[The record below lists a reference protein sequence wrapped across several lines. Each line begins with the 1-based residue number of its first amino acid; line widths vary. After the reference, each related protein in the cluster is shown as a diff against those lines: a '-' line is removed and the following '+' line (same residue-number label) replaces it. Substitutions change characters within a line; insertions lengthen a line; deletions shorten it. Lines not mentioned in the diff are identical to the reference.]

1 MFQKL
6 SRAVE
11 TGDLQNIKSL
21 ILQAVK
27 NGLPALEILNRGLL
41 PGIEKVGK
49 KFGRDELFIP
59 EVMLCARV
67 LQEGIDV
74 LRPHLQNNST
84 PAFKGRLVLGTVAGD
99 IHDIG
104 KNLVKMMFIA
114 NGFEVF
120 DLGINVASEKFAAA
134 IEEYHPHFVG
144 LSALLTTTMPQ
155 MAATIKYLDARGLR
169 NNKCLI
175 MVGGAPVTAEFAGSI
190 GADLYADN
198 AIEAVEQ
205 AKKAVRG

>member
-41 PGIEKVGK
+41 PGIEKVGE

-120 DLGINVASEKFAAA
+120 DLGINVAPEKFAAA

-205 AKKAVRG
+205 AKKVVRG